1 MEELDL
7 KELFNVF
14 WDKKIEIIMIVIT
27 FIILGAMYSFF
38 AVTPKY
44 TSYTTMLLVQTGGT
58 EEGDTTT
65 SITQTDLTL
74 NSKLVATYSDLI
86 KSKSVLN
93 EVVNN
98 LGHTELTRENIKNSI
113 KVSSKEDTEIIE
125 ISVTNENPEYAAEIA
140 NNVAEVFSKRIVDIY
155 NISNVYIVDKAEVED
170 TPSNINHVKDIV
182 IFTFIGIVIAAV
194 YVLVINMLDNT
205 IKTEEDVEK
214 VTGLLV
220 LASIPDYQGNS
231 KGGRK

>member
-14 WDKKIEIIMIVIT
+14 WDKKTEIIMILVT

-38 AVTPKY
+38 AITPKY
-44 TSYTTMLLVQTGGT
+44 TSSTTMLLVQTGGT
-58 EEGDTTT
+58 EEGDAT
-65 SITQTDLTL
+65 SITQTDITL

-86 KSKSVLN
+86 KSKTVLN

-98 LGHTELTRENIKNSI
+98 LGHTELTRKEIKDSI
-113 KVSSKEDTEIIE
+113 KVSSKDDTEIIE
-125 ISVTNENPEYAAEIA
+125 ISVTNKNAEYAAEIA
-140 NNVAEVFSKRIVDIY
+140 NEVAKVFSARIVDIY
-155 NISNVYIVDKAEVED
+155 NISNVYIVDKAEVSD
-170 TPSNINHVKDIV
+170 TPSNINHTKDIV
-182 IFTFIGIVIAAV
+182 IFAFIGIVIGAV
-194 YVLVINMLDNT
+194 YVLICNMLDNT

-214 VTGLLV
+214 VTELLV
-220 LASIPDYQGNS
+220 LASIPDYQQNN